1 MKARTLVMVALVGAL
16 GGTAFAQEAPPPAA
30 TTAQAAA
37 PAVTERSARESP
49 AGATV
54 PAATPN
60 PANAPTSS
68 GAANAAQTKTSVTTT
83 ATATPTGPS
92 PAVLKKARQ
101 NGYQVK
107 VSKGI
112 TYFCKK
118 SATIGSRFVN
128 EQCVDQDRFETTLEK
143 QQIQREQIQQSINV
157 CGTNLGACNG
167 GG

>member
-1 MKARTLVMVALVGAL
+1 MKARTLMMVTLVGAL

-37 PAVTERSARESP
+37 PAVTERSARES